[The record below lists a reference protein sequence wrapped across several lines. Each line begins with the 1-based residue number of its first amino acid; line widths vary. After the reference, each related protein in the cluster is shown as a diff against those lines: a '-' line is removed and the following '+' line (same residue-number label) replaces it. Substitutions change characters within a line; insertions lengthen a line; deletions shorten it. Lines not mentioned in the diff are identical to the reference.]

1 MTLGQRI
8 SQNRKK
14 LGLSQEALGEKL
26 NVSRQAVYKWESDIS
41 LPDTNNLIELSK
53 IFSVSINE
61 LIGNEDVTITSSHDN
76 HDQQKGK
83 QAKPNRALIL
93 VLCLVIVGL
102 VWSLN
107 DMKNNISN
115 LNFEIANLS
124 RRIDSIQGYQK
135 QPQFDESKFNE
146 SSLTIEDIDLL
157 KKEMT
162 MLLRVAPKIET
173 KDSKIVFYVNDSTF
187 DVEKNSEQVYE
198 LRQVIPIV
206 DKVNAGIIIKG
217 NETIETIPMFTEDN
231 VIYNRL
237 FSVNV
242 NYVEMPKDSLILRV
256 DINPPINFKGEARSV
271 GSDNITK
278 TINIDDEYQINK
290 IFVQIIDE
298 DDNIL
303 TSIDFLSENN
313 GHISFYNKQLVIDD
327 VRSLMKKN
335 AYFKVKVRIEDSL
348 GRKYSYIEGEFK
360 YVAEYADHWYIDYR
374 HADSKPIHI
383 DN

>member
-146 SSLTIEDIDLL
+146 SSLTIDDIDLI

-206 DKVNAGIIIKG
+206 DRINAGVIIKG
-217 NETIETIPMFTEDN
+217 SETIETFPLVTEDN

-256 DINPPINFKGEARSV
+256 DLNPSGETKSF

-327 VRSLMKKN
+327 VRSSMKKN

-348 GRKYSYIEGEFK
+348 GRKYSYTAGEFK

>member
-61 LIGNEDVTITSSHDN
+61 LIGNEEVTITSSHDN
-76 HDQQKGK
+76 RGQQKGK

-146 SSLTIEDIDLL
+146 SSLIIDDINLI

-206 DKVNAGIIIKG
+206 DRINAGVIIKG
-217 NETIETIPMFTEDN
+217 SETIETFPLVTEDN

-256 DINPPINFKGEARSV
+256 DLNPSGETKSF

-327 VRSLMKKN
+327 VRSSMKKN

-348 GRKYSYIEGEFK
+348 GRKYSYIAGEFK

>member
-1 MTLGQRI
+1 M
-8 SQNRKK
+8 
-14 LGLSQEALGEKL
+14 
-26 NVSRQAVYKWESDIS
+26 
-41 LPDTNNLIELSK
+41 
-53 IFSVSINE
+53 
-61 LIGNEDVTITSSHDN
+61 IGNEDVTITSSHDN

-146 SSLTIEDIDLL
+146 SSLIIDDINLI

-206 DKVNAGIIIKG
+206 DRINAGVIIKG
-217 NETIETIPMFTEDN
+217 SETIETFPLVTEDN

-256 DINPPINFKGEARSV
+256 DLNPSGETKSF

-313 GHISFYNKQLVIDD
+313 GHI
-327 VRSLMKKN
+327 
-335 AYFKVKVRIEDSL
+335 
-348 GRKYSYIEGEFK
+348 YI
-360 YVAEYADHWYIDYR
+360 
-374 HADSKPIHI
+374 S
-383 DN
+383 